1 MLSNIIAHSKLFH
14 LQSAILKKFQDSIPN
29 DCKTTQKHANDY
41 FVSWA
46 VGHEEF
52 EKSVIVA
59 KLREIYE
66 NLKVSKKITPS
77 VHNNNFEINIDSL
90 DTDGDGK
97 INQEE
102 FVIAAIGKETLFNL
116 TMLKAGFNLIAKH
129 PDYFTMDELKA
140 FVPKFKSTDPVWTYV
155 QNLFDVNR
163 DGKIEFSELI
173 QGLRLKYD

>member
-1 MLSNIIAHSKLFH
+1 MSNIIAHSKLFP
-14 LQSAILKKFQDSIPN
+14 LQSVILKKFQDIIPN

-41 FVSWA
+41 FVSWS
-46 VGHEEF
+46 VGHAEF

-77 VHNNNFEINIDSL
+77 AHNHDFEINIDSL
-90 DTDGDGK
+90 DTDDDGK

-102 FVIAAIGKETLFNL
+102 FVVAAIGKETLFNL

-140 FVPKFKSTDPVWTYV
+140 FVEHAIKSSDPMWRKL
-155 QNLFDVNR
+155 QSLFDPNN
-163 DGKIEFSELI
+163 DGKIEFGELVE
-173 QGLRLKYD
+173 GLRLKYD